1 MYNDKHLVS
10 VHNSHDPVMGVRF
23 GRFGREENTMVMT
36 HASGALGIKI
46 LPRHAPLEVKDSSG
60 APPEQVCA
68 PVSSSCADI
77 MLGDIEGRV
86 GLGLGRR

>member
-36 HASGALGIKI
+36 SNASGIMHHSHDAKEA
-46 LPRHAPLEVKDSSG
+46 RRAFAEKRAPNFTG
-60 APPEQVCA
+60 T
-68 PVSSSCADI
+68 
-77 MLGDIEGRV
+77 
-86 GLGLGRR
+86 